1 MNYQSFRGADLQE
14 ALSAVKATLGPN
26 AMIEGTRRV
35 SNGRGG
41 ALGQEYVEVTAAP
54 PQGLKWPFASREARA
69 LELPLRERAE
79 QPLRGGAAGGAP
91 AGMPGEQRSL
101 RTKNKY
107 GTVLGLDGKDVE
119 RELNSLRAML
129 EELNEQRPP
138 RERALSLLHSKGIE
152 GNLAREIATGAAKY
166 AKKGKGPLTDF
177 LRARLAER
185 IRVSGSLMQNPQR
198 TLIACMGPTGAG
210 KTTTL
215 AKLAARARLDLGR
228 SVGVISLDTFRVGA
242 VEQWQRY
249 AALMGIPFQVASD
262 RASFRR
268 ALAEITADIVL
279 VDTAGRSTPAS
290 SWVLPDCLAGITE
303 DMTKHALLTLPAWLR
318 ASDVARVASLYEV
331 PAPTEVVITKL
342 DETLEAGGVLHAA
355 LPSDIPI
362 AYVCNG
368 PRVPEDIR
376 EASVEAVVDA
386 VLPAEA

>member
-1 MNYQSFRGADLQE
+1 MSYQNFRGADLQE

-26 AMIEGTRRV
+26 ALIEGTRRV
-35 SNGRGG
+35 TNGRAGG
-41 ALGQEYVEVTAAP
+41 LGQQYVEVTAAP
-54 PQGLKWPFASREARA
+54 PQGLKWPFASKEARA
-69 LELPLRERAE
+69 IELPLRERAA
-79 QPLRGGAAGGAP
+79 LAP
-91 AGMPGEQRSL
+91 THGEQRSL
-101 RTKNKY
+101 RTTNKY
-107 GTVLGLDGKDVE
+107 GTVLGLDGNQVE

-138 RERALSLLHSKGIE
+138 KERALTLLHAKGIE
-152 GNLAREIATGAAKY
+152 GSLAKELANGAAKY

-177 LRARLAER
+177 LRGRLAER
-185 IRVSGSLMQNPQR
+185 VGVSGSLMQGSQR

-249 AALMGIPFQVASD
+249 ATLMGIPFQVASD
-262 RASFRR
+262 RSSFRR
-268 ALAEITADIVL
+268 AMAEITADIVL
-279 VDTAGRSTPAS
+279 VDTAGRSTAAT
-290 SWVLPDCLAGITE
+290 SWVLPDCLSGMTE
-303 DMTKHALLTLPAWLR
+303 DMVKHALLVLPAWLR
-318 ASDVARVASLYEV
+318 ASDVTRISGLYEA
-331 PAPTEVVITKL
+331 PAPTEMVITKL

-355 LPSDIPI
+355 LPSNIPI
-362 AYVCNG
+362 AYLCNG

>member
-1 MNYQSFRGADLQE
+1 MSYQSFRGADLQE

-26 AMIEGTRRV
+26 ALIEGTRRV
-35 SNGRGG
+35 SNGRAGG
-41 ALGQEYVEVTAAP
+41 LGQQYVEVTAAP
-54 PQGLKWPFASREARA
+54 PQGLKWPFASKEASA
-69 LELPLRERAE
+69 VEYPLRER
-79 QPLRGGAAGGAP
+79 GAIAP
-91 AGMPGEQRSL
+91 PNGEKRSL
-101 RTKNKY
+101 RGKNKY
-107 GTVLGLDGKDVE
+107 GTVLGLDGNEVE

-129 EELNEQRPP
+129 EELNRQRPP
-138 RERALSLLHSKGIE
+138 RERALTLLHGRGIE
-152 GNLAREIATGAAKY
+152 GSLARELANGAAKH
-166 AKKGKGPLTDF
+166 AKKGNPALTDF
-177 LRARLAER
+177 LRSRLAER
-185 IRVSGSLMQNPQR
+185 ISVSGSLMQNPRR

-249 AALMGIPFQVASD
+249 ATLMGIPFQVASD
-262 RASFRR
+262 RSSFRR
-268 ALAEITADIVL
+268 ALAEISADIVL

-290 SWVLPDCLAGITE
+290 SWALPDCLAGTTE
-303 DMTKHALLTLPAWLR
+303 DLLKHALLVLPAWLR
-318 ASDVARVASLYEV
+318 ASDVTRVAGLYEV

-342 DETLEAGGVLHAA
+342 DETVEAGGVLHAA
-355 LPSDIPI
+355 LPSNIPI
-362 AYVCNG
+362 AYLCNG

>member
-1 MNYQSFRGADLQE
+1 MTYQSFRGADLQE

-35 SNGRGG
+35 SNGRAGG
-41 ALGQEYVEVTAAP
+41 LAREYVEVTAAP
-54 PQGLKWPFASREARA
+54 PQGLKWPFASREARP
-69 LELPLRERAE
+69 LELPLRERA
-79 QPLRGGAAGGAP
+79 AMAP
-91 AGMPGEQRSL
+91 PSGEQRSL
-101 RTKNKY
+101 RTKTKF
-107 GTVLGLDGKDVE
+107 GSVLGLDQSEVE
-119 RELNSLRAML
+119 RELTSLRSML
-129 EELNEQRPP
+129 EELNQQRPP
-138 RERALSLLHSKGIE
+138 RERALTLLHARGIE
-152 GNLAREIATGAAKY
+152 GNLARELANGAAKH
-166 AKKGKGPLTDF
+166 AKKGKAPLTDF

-185 IRVSGSLMQNPQR
+185 ISVSGSLMQNPKR
-198 TLIACMGPTGAG
+198 TMIACMGPTGAG

-262 RASFRR
+262 RSSFRR
-268 ALAEITADIVL
+268 ALAEISADIVL
-279 VDTAGRSTPAS
+279 VDTAGRSTQAS
-290 SWVLPDCLAGITE
+290 SWSLPDCLAGVTE
-303 DMTKHALLTLPAWLR
+303 DVVKHALLVLPAWLR
-318 ASDVARVASLYEV
+318 ASDVTRIGELYEV

-342 DETLEAGGVLHAA
+342 DETAEAGGVMHAA
-355 LPSDIPI
+355 LPESIPI
-362 AYVCNG
+362 AYLCSG

>member
-1 MNYQSFRGADLQE
+1 MTYQSFRGADLQQ
-14 ALSAVKATLGPN
+14 ALSQVKATLGPN
-26 AMIEGTRRV
+26 AMIEGTRHV
-35 SNGRGG
+35 SNGRAGG
-41 ALGQEYVEVTAAP
+41 LGAAYVEVTAAP

-69 LELPLRERAE
+69 PELPLRERGAHAE
-79 QPLRGGAAGGAP
+79 QPGQRPLRAKP
-91 AGMPGEQRSL
+91 
-101 RTKNKY
+101 NKY
-107 GTVLGLDGKDVE
+107 GSVLGLDSGEVE

-129 EELNEQRPP
+129 EELNQNRPP
-138 RERALSLLHSKGIE
+138 RERALTLLHAKGIE
-152 GNLAREIATGAAKY
+152 GALARDLANGAAKS
-166 AKKGKGPLTDF
+166 AKKGKGPLNEF

-185 IRVSGSLMQNPQR
+185 VTVSGSLMQSTRR
-198 TLIACMGPTGAG
+198 TMIACMGPTGAG

-262 RASFRR
+262 RSSFRR
-268 ALAEITADIVL
+268 ALAEISADIVL
-279 VDTAGRSTPAS
+279 VDTAGRSTSGS
-290 SWVLPDCLAGITE
+290 SWVLPDCLSAVTE
-303 DMTKHALLTLPAWLR
+303 DMAKHALLVLPAWLR
-318 ASDVARVASLYEV
+318 ASDVERIGDLYEV

-342 DETLEAGGVLHAA
+342 DETIEVGGVMHAA
-355 LPSDIPI
+355 LPSNIPI
-362 AYVCNG
+362 AYLCNG

>member
-1 MNYQSFRGADLQE
+1 MTYQSFRGADLQE

-26 AMIEGTRRV
+26 ALIEGTRRV
-35 SNGRGG
+35 SNGRAGG
-41 ALGQEYVEVTAAP
+41 LGQQYVEVTAAP

-69 LELPLRERAE
+69 PELPLGERLAM
-79 QPLRGGAAGGAP
+79 AP
-91 AGMPGEQRSL
+91 PSGETRSL
-101 RTKNKY
+101 RTKNKF
-107 GTVLGLDGKDVE
+107 GSVLGLDSNEVE
-119 RELNSLRAML
+119 RELTSLRAML
-129 EELNEQRPP
+129 EELNQQRPP
-138 RERALSLLHSKGIE
+138 RERALTLLHARGIE
-152 GNLAREIATGAAKY
+152 GNLARELANGAAKH
-166 AKKGKGPLTDF
+166 AKKGKAPLTDF

-185 IRVSGSLMQNPQR
+185 ISVSGSLMQSPRR

-249 AALMGIPFQVASD
+249 ATLMGIPFQVASD

-268 ALAEITADIVL
+268 AMAEITADIVL

-290 SWVLPDCLAGITE
+290 SWVLPDCLAGLTE
-303 DMTKHALLTLPAWLR
+303 EMEKHALLVLPAWLR
-318 ASDVARVASLYEV
+318 ASDVARVSGLYEV

-342 DETLEAGGVLHAA
+342 DETVEAGGVLHAA
-355 LPSDIPI
+355 LPSNTPI
-362 AYVCNG
+362 AYLCNG

-386 VLPAEA
+386 VLPADA

>member
-14 ALSAVKATLGPN
+14 AISAVKATLGPN
-26 AMIEGTRRV
+26 ALIEGTRRV

-54 PQGLKWPFASREARA
+54 PQGLKWPFASKEARP
-69 LELPLRERAE
+69 LELPLRERAA
-79 QPLRGGAAGGAP
+79 LAP
-91 AGMPGEQRSL
+91 PSAEQRSI

-119 RELNSLRAML
+119 RELNALRAML

-152 GNLAREIATGAAKY
+152 GALAKELATGAAKH
-166 AKKGKGPLTDF
+166 AKKGKGQLNEF
-177 LRARLAER
+177 LRSRLAER
-185 IRVSGSLMQNPQR
+185 VRVSGSLMKNPRR

-249 AALMGIPFQVASD
+249 AALMGIAFHVAGD
-262 RASFRR
+262 RPSFRR
-268 ALAEITADIVL
+268 ALAEIPADIVL
-279 VDTAGRSTPAS
+279 VDTAGRSTAAT
-290 SWVLPDCLAGITE
+290 SWTLPECLTAAPE
-303 DMTKHALLTLPAWLR
+303 DMMHHALLVLPAWLR
-318 ASDVARVASLYEV
+318 ATDVSRITALYEV

-355 LPSDIPI
+355 LPTDTPI
-362 AYVCNG
+362 AYLCHG

-376 EASVEAVVDA
+376 EASVETVVDA
-386 VLPAEA
+386 VLPPEA

>member
-1 MNYQSFRGADLQE
+1 MSYQSFRGADLQE

-26 AMIEGTRRV
+26 ALIEGTRKV

-41 ALGQEYVEVTAAP
+41 ALGQQYVEVTAAP

-69 LELPLRERAE
+69 PELPLRERPAIA
-79 QPLRGGAAGGAP
+79 PP
-91 AGMPGEQRSL
+91 AGETRSL

-107 GTVLGLDGKDVE
+107 GTVLGMDSSEVE

-129 EELNEQRPP
+129 EELNQQRPP
-138 RERALSLLHSKGIE
+138 RERALTLLHAKGID
-152 GNLAREIATGAAKY
+152 GALARELANGAAKY
-166 AKKGKGPLTDF
+166 AKKGKGPLNEF

-185 IRVSGSLMQNPQR
+185 VTVSGSLMQSPQR

-262 RASFRR
+262 RGSFRR

-279 VDTAGRSTPAS
+279 VDTAGRPTPAS
-290 SWVLPDCLAGITE
+290 SWVLPDCLAGTTE
-303 DMTKHALLTLPAWLR
+303 ELAKHALLVLPAWLR
-318 ASDVARVASLYEV
+318 GSDVTRVAGLYEV

-342 DETLEAGGVLHAA
+342 DETLEAGGVMHAA
-355 LPSDIPI
+355 LPSNIPI
-362 AYVCNG
+362 AYLCNG